1 MKLSEFEFELPEKLI
16 AEYPADQRD
25 ESRLMVVHR
34 DTGKI
39 EHKTFK
45 DVIDYFDDGDVMVM
59 NDTKVFLLECM
70 ETKKKQA
77 QKSKS
82 FF

>member
-1 MKLSEFEFELPEKLI
+1 MKLSQFEFELPEKLI
-16 AEYPADQRD
+16 AEFPADQRD

-45 DVIDYFDDGDVMVM
+45 DVI
-59 NDTKVFLLECM
+59 
-70 ETKKKQA
+70 
-77 QKSKS
+77 S
-82 FF
+82 FKTSSY

>member
-1 MKLSEFEFELPEKLI
+1 MKLSEFEFELPVNLI
-16 AEYPADQRD
+16 AEFPADQRD

-45 DVIDYFDDGDVMVM
+45 DVIDRWWRCNGY
-59 NDTKVFLLECM
+59 E
-70 ETKKKQA
+70 QY
-77 QKSKS
+77 
-82 FF
+82 

>member
-1 MKLSEFEFELPEKLI
+1 MKLSEFEFKLPANLI
-16 AEYPADQRD
+16 AEFPADQRD

-59 NDTKVFLLECM
+59 NNTSPS
-70 ETKKKQA
+70 
-77 QKSKS
+77 SK
-82 FF
+82 